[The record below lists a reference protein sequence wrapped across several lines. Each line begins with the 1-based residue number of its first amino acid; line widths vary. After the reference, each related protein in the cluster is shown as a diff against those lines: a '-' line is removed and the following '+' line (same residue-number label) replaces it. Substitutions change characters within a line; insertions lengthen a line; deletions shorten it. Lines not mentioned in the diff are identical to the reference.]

1 MGLSGRIKS
10 MPPIA
15 PDENPKDRIWK
26 KHYEY
31 YAAAKRYRLL
41 YYTTRLVAG
50 LCAGILPFV
59 ISPAPAVAIS
69 LSIAIVV
76 ATLIDNVFVP
86 RERWRSLSRATD
98 LLYVAYLKKQG
109 KYEEFAESLKI
120 ILTTEDQQMLE
131 LLGLDDVIRKAK
143 ESAETALTHRSPQRA
158 EATDQPPVGAR
169 KSAKSKRNSRIQ
181 EAHGLDPTKKP
192 DLDDK

>member
-1 MGLSGRIKS
+1 MRLSDLYKN
-10 MPPIA
+10 MPASVPNE
-15 PDENPKDRIWK
+15 DPKDRIQK
-26 KHYEY
+26 KHNEY
-31 YAAAKRYRLL
+31 YAAARRYQLL

-59 ISPAPAVAIS
+59 ISTAPAVAIS

-76 ATLIDNVFVP
+76 ATVIDTIFGP

-98 LLYVAYLKKQG
+98 LLYVTDLKKQG

-131 LLGLDDVIRKAK
+131 LLGLNDVIRKAK
-143 ESAETALTHRSPQRA
+143 ESAERALTHRSPQKA

-169 KSAKSKRNSRIQ
+169 ESAKSKRDSRIQ
-181 EAHGLDPTKKP
+181 EALGLDPPKKSDP
-192 DLDDK
+192 KEK